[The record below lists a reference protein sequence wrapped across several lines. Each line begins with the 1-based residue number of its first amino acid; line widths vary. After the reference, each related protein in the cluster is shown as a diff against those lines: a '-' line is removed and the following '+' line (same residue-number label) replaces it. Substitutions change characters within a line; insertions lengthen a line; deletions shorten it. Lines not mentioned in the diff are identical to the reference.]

1 MNRRK
6 IGVTVTVVA
15 LLFVLAAGWTCP
27 LEFLVGA
34 YAAGAAGGLIAVW

>member
-27 LEFLVGA
+27 QGILAGA
-34 YAAGAAGGLIAVW
+34 YAAGAVGGLLAVW